1 MRVDNPIPSLA
12 SAFYQ
17 ALIKDLP
24 DVEYRAWTPA
34 LKKQG
39 VRPEH
44 APLKKR
50 RPHDD
55 DVEVYHFPQT
65 WGSTALGLGGVGGST
80 MTSAYTTVV
89 VSGRSAAVYFAGRHA
104 YTIPETTQRFR
115 DDIYEHNM
123 AAKYDTG
130 RYLP

>member
-1 MRVDNPIPSLA
+1 MRIDNPLPSLA
-12 SAFYQ
+12 AAFYQ
-17 ALIKDLP
+17 ATLKDLP
-24 DVEYRAWTPA
+24 DIEYRQWTPH

-39 VRPEH
+39 VRKEH

-50 RPHDD
+50 RPRDD

-65 WGSTALGLGGVGGST
+65 WGSTTLGFGGMGGST

-89 VSGRSAAVYFAGRHA
+89 ISERSAAVYFAGRHA
-104 YTIPETTQRFR
+104 YTTLEVTPRFM
-115 DDIYEHNM
+115 DDVRNYDM

>member
-1 MRVDNPIPSLA
+1 MRIDNPVSSLA
-12 SAFYQ
+12 EAFYR

-24 DVEYRAWTPA
+24 DIEYRAWTPH

-65 WGSTALGLGGVGGST
+65 WGSTALGFGGLGGSM

-89 VSGRSAAVYFAGRHA
+89 VSEQSAAVYFAGRHA
-104 YTIPETTQRFR
+104 YTVPKITRRFR
-115 DDIYEHNM
+115 EDIHEHNM
-123 AAKYDTG
+123 AARSETG